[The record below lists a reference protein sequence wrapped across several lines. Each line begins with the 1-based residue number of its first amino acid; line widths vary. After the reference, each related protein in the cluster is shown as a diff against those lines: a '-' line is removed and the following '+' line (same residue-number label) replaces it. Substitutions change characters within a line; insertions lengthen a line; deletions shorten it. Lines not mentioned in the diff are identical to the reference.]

1 MKASSAFLRIL
12 AVLAVMGV
20 ALLSAIP
27 AHAASSVLNPGFES
41 GTGSNASNWTEGTNH
56 VRTDELSHSGSYSL
70 KSTYTGSSTNTEQ
83 GQLYPDGGTNKTIYI
98 SYYAYRVDS
107 SGSAWLRLHQYN
119 EANEKYFYT
128 ATGTTGQWQ
137 RVSGSWFQSDI
148 WPTMLELGTSGSMT
162 AAVYFDDV
170 CVSLTA
176 SDCAEATPTPTN
188 TATATSTQTNTP
200 TPTATNT
207 PTETST
213 PTGTL
218 PATNTPTETFTPT
231 ATYTPGPAIIWADGS
246 VTLDEHLE
254 DAIGELL
261 HDTPPGEAESSVYAV
276 TNISGVDTA
285 WNVSVV
291 NLVDVDAPYDEWDLE
306 TNAVWSWFVECEGE
320 DPTWSC
326 DYYVPPS
333 GGGSTTLRFPWR
345 NGYSAIYGIYGVH
358 SGARMISG
366 SYGVDFFGNDDFST
380 TMPPQAVAVAD
391 GRIASVC
398 NDGTSIAILVEGGPI
413 PVAYFHLEAGQ
424 SFSERQTITQG
435 QVLGQLKHGTF
446 SGSCG
451 WAAQAS
457 AQYHLHFV
465 FLPTSPGFLEIGGC
479 VLNLSTQSFVCN
491 GTTYTKLQSIPNGG
505 GTSNPGTPGAPGSGS
520 NPAGGGAHIWD
531 GLVAAF
537 VSLNSD
543 TVAPNLPESTPFF
556 GYALQK
562 VGIVVQVLL
571 NIIMSIYLTGFT
583 GGLLMS
589 AVSGIL
595 YLELMWLMAAVFIWA
610 FRIAKRIVSFSR

>member
-1 MKASSAFLRIL
+1 MRILTIL
-12 AVLAVMGV
+12 AVLGLM
-20 ALLSAIP
+20 LIP
-27 AHAASSVLNPGFES
+27 VRSVQAASSVLNPGFES

-56 VRTDELSHSGSYSL
+56 VRTDELAHSGSYSL

-83 GQLYPDGGTNKTIYI
+83 GSLGSWGLNTTFYI

-119 EANEKYFYT
+119 ENVQKYFYT
-128 ATGTTGQWQ
+128 STSTTGAWQ
-137 RVSGSWFQSDI
+137 RVSGSFFISDP
-148 WPTMLELGTSGSMT
+148 WNLFVELGTSGSMT

-170 CVSLTA
+170 CVSTSA
-176 SDCAEATPTPTN
+176 GDCAEATPTPTS
-188 TATATSTQTNTP
+188 TA
-200 TPTATNT
+200 TATNT

-213 PTGTL
+213 PTATNTPTDTPTATGTL

-231 ATYTPGPAIIWADGS
+231 ATYTPGPAVEWADGP
-246 VTLDEHLE
+246 VTLSESLE
-254 DAIGELL
+254 DAIGDLL
-261 HDTPPGEAESSVYAV
+261 HDTPPGEAESNIYSV

-291 NLVDVDAPYDEWDLE
+291 NLVDVDPPYDEWDLE
-306 TNAVWSWFVECEGE
+306 TNAVWSWFVECTGE
-320 DPTWSC
+320 VPTWSC
-326 DYYVPPS
+326 DYYVPPA

-345 NGYSAIYGIYGVH
+345 TGYSAIYGIYGVH

-366 SYGVDFFGNDDFST
+366 SSGVDFFGNDDFST
-380 TMPPQAVAVAD
+380 SMPPQAVAVAD

-424 SFSERQTITQG
+424 SFSEGQYVTQG

-446 SGSCG
+446 AGSCG
-451 WAAQAS
+451 WAAQTS

-465 FLPTSPGFLEIGGC
+465 FLPTSPGYLEIGGC
-479 VLNLSTQSFVCN
+479 VLDLSTQAFVCN
-491 GTTYTKLQSIPNGG
+491 GVTYTKLQAIPNGG
-505 GTSNPGTPGAPGSGS
+505 GTSNPSNPGAPGSGS
-520 NPAGGGAHIWD
+520 NPSGGGAHIWD
-531 GLVAAF
+531 GIVAAI

-543 TVAPNLPESTPFF
+543 TIAPNLPEQSTFF

-562 VGIVVQVLL
+562 VGIVLQVLA
-571 NIIMSIYLTGFT
+571 NIILSIYVTGLTGS
-583 GGLLMS
+583 LLFIVIG
-589 AVSGIL
+589 AVISIEVARYTALVIIL
-595 YLELMWLMAAVFIWA
+595 CIKVFMKLKGM
-610 FRIAKRIVSFSR
+610 IA